1 MKRMKFYRRPPWVR
15 FLDITLEKKSGIGKK
30 GKPSSNF
37 NHRVLK
43 TFWKKNSVFEVHF
56 NKEGKTVYRNSL
68 ILPEDLT
75 QETVSRFL
83 KSVILDIFT
92 SRLKGFSKCRGLLG
106 SNLRPLI
113 KQKYK
118 GPDVTERGR
127 ICPFSPSDI
136 KNLFMLDIQ
145 DKRGQFRHFEEVRKI
160 KQKFAAIFT
169 IKDILGMVAIRDIE
183 KWERFGEKVLKNE
196 ERIKNLSLEKELF
209 DPIHPPPGDAN
220 SFQII
225 RYTMAVSNNG
235 YKSDMYSKSELDN
248 ASEDIMK
255 KVPQSSIPRNENGVR
270 TRMFGT
276 YLGYVFFYFVFLL
289 FVIG

>member
-1 MKRMKFYRRPPWVR
+1 MKFYRRPPWVR
-15 FLDITLEKKSGIGKK
+15 FVDIPLGKKSEIGKNR
-30 GKPSSNF
+30 KPSSKF
-37 NHRVLK
+37 NHRVLN
-43 TFWKKNSVFEVHF
+43 TFWKKNSIFEVHLDR
-56 NKEGKTVYRNSL
+56 EGRTVYRNSL
-68 ILPEDLT
+68 MVPDNLT
-75 QETVSRFL
+75 QETVTQFY

-92 SRLKGFSKCRGLLG
+92 SRLKGFSKCRGLLN

-118 GPDVTERGR
+118 GPDVTKRGR

-145 DKRGQFRHFEEVRKI
+145 DKKGQFRHFEEVRKI

-196 ERIKNLSLEKELF
+196 ERIKKLSLEKELF

-225 RYTMAVSNNG
+225 RYTMALYNNG
-235 YKSDMYSKSELDN
+235 YKTDMYSKSELDS
-248 ASEDIMK
+248 ASEDIMN
-255 KVPQSSIPRNENGVR
+255 KVPESSIPNNDNGVR

-276 YLGYVFFYFVFLL
+276 YLG
-289 FVIG
+289 